1 MKPEPTH
8 KGPAAP
14 TSSEARLGLRDRKK
28 AQTRRKLAEAT
39 VEIMLEHGVDFATI
53 TAICE
58 RAEVSQRTFHN
69 YFPHREAAVVHFL
82 ENMLRWFCE
91 EVGSTQKGLAP
102 LDLAESLAKRF
113 YMNPEQPL
121 YSMAALGRL
130 VGVIHSLDIDELRD
144 QVQQDSEECFSPS
157 VRFIAPLVDAFCN
170 YFEDRID
177 RFTATML
184 VNTMLAICHTV
195 WELQQDPA
203 LSRDRSAEA
212 MLSRDR
218 SPEAM
223 LSRDRS
229 PEAMLSRDRSPEAML
244 SRDRSPEAMLS
255 RSFTLL
261 RQGFS
266 FTDAPSVPHSPP
278 H

>member
-14 TSSEARLGLRDRKK
+14 TSSEACLGLRDRKK

-113 YMNPEQPL
+113 FTNPEQPL
-121 YSMAALGRL
+121 YSMSALGRL

-157 VRFIAPLVDAFCN
+157 VRFIAPLVDAFCGYYEN
-170 YFEDRID
+170 RID

-212 MLSRDR
+212 MLSR
-218 SPEAM
+218 
-223 LSRDRS
+223 
-229 PEAMLSRDRSPEAML
+229 
-244 SRDRSPEAMLS
+244 
-255 RSFTLL
+255 SFTLL

-266 FTDAPSVPHSPP
+266 FADAPSVPHSPP